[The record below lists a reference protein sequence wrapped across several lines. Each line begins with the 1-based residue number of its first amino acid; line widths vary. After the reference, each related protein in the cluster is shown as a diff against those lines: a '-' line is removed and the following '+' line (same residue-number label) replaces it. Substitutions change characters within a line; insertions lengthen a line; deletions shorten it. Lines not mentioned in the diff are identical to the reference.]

1 MAAGD
6 SCSCSIGI
14 SEKLLLVNAK
24 IKARPYTYISPA
36 EMAHPTPSRARARPK
51 SINPFRALQVHRN
64 FRLFWTGQTVSLIGT
79 WMQTVGQGWLALELT
94 NSAFLVGVV
103 SAAGSFPV
111 LLLSLYG
118 GVVAERYNKLRIVI
132 ICQALLLAEAGILWW
147 YTWTGRIG
155 IGSLLVLTTL
165 NGVISAFEIPA
176 RQTMIVELV
185 TREDLVDAIALN
197 SGGFNLARII
207 GPSIAAI
214 VLAKWGVA
222 GCFAINAVSYFAVL
236 ASLFQVRLPRWVPR
250 ESLVSPFE
258 QLKQGFQYIRSNR
271 AVTGMMGVVAV
282 FSIFGFQ
289 YLSMMPVIARDV
301 LHTGAGG
308 YGLLLTFV
316 GIGALTGALS
326 LAGLGARLKRG
337 RLYNSTAYAYS
348 GLIMLFSLMRSVHLA
363 AVVLLFLGLAML
375 INGAL
380 SNGIIQ
386 SVVPDELRG
395 RVIATYIFVYVGFPP
410 IGSFLAGLLAD
421 WIGVEWAIFSGGVVM
436 LLYALWAFWRYPE
449 VRSV

>member
-1 MAAGD
+1 MEAHVSNIQSGHRACIILCG
-6 SCSCSIGI
+6 
-14 SEKLLLVNAK
+14 
-24 IKARPYTYISPA
+24 
-36 EMAHPTPSRARARPK
+36 MAHPTPGRALRRP
-51 SINPFRALQVHRN
+51 INPFRALQVHRN
-64 FRLFWTGQTVSLIGT
+64 FRLFWSGQTVSLIGT

-118 GVVAERYNKLRIVI
+118 GVVADRRSKLRIVI
-132 ICQALLLAEAGILWW
+132 VCQSLLLVEAAALWW
-147 YTWTGRIG
+147 FTWSSHIN
-155 IGSLLVLTTL
+155 ISWLLVLTTGA
-165 NGVISAFEIPA
+165 GVISAFEIPA
-176 RQTMIVELV
+176 RQAMIVELV
-185 TREDLVDAIALN
+185 SREDLVDAIALN

-222 GCFAINAVSYFAVL
+222 ACFGINAVRYFAVL
-236 ASLFQVRLPRWVPR
+236 ASLSQVRLPRWVPR
-250 ESLVSPFE
+250 EYLVPPFE
-258 QLKQGFQYIRSNR
+258 QLRQGFQYIRSNR
-271 AVTGMMGVVAV
+271 AVTGLMGVVAV
-282 FSIFGFQ
+282 YSIFGFQ

-326 LAGLGARLKRG
+326 LAALGARIRRG
-337 RLYNSTAYAYS
+337 RLFNATAYAFA
-348 GLIMLFSLMRSVHLA
+348 GLTMLFSLMRTVHLA

-380 SNGIIQ
+380 ARSEERRVGKECG
-386 SVVPDELRG
+386 SRG
-395 RVIATYIFVYVGFPP
+395 GAC
-410 IGSFLAGLLAD
+410 A
-421 WIGVEWAIFSGGVVM
+421 
-436 LLYALWAFWRYPE
+436 
-449 VRSV
+449 